1 MTCKFWNLVFAFVSA
16 ITDFRMDFV
25 RSDEHYDDVEGEDK
39 FENDENDFADFESII
54 TQLTNKGG
62 LQNTDE
68 HGKSWRSTE
77 KVFNNICLKHLHNK
91 CSGYESL
98 CRFNHN
104 LPKTAI
110 VARNLYRADEADVE
124 EAHQLLM
131 VHDKL
136 LLKYWP
142 TFCSFY
148 GCVIWR
154 ENLRLSIGPLS
165 LMDGLCIEYNLL
177 SHVLD
182 GFMKTGMNY
191 ALCVEQIMLELDES
205 LSIEEQFYAVWQI
218 IIDPR
223 NTAIKSHLKPF
234 SDVMLNDLS
243 SLNVKAIKQILSIQI
258 ANETIDIRALTVN
271 ILKRCIVA
279 IFYSIDPA
287 ALTEYI
293 LYLRAYDKIGSK
305 AIQLRA
311 DSLLQQMR

>member
-1 MTCKFWNLVFAFVSA
+1 MH
-16 ITDFRMDFV
+16 FV
-25 RSDEHYDDVEGEDK
+25 RDDEHYDDVEGEEE
-39 FENDENDFADFESII
+39 FENDESDFADFESII
-54 TQLTNKGG
+54 SQLTNKGG
-62 LQNTDE
+62 PQNTDE
-68 HGKSWRSTE
+68 HGKSWRSAE

-91 CSGYESL
+91 CNELS

-104 LPKTAI
+104 LPETAI
-110 VARNLYRADEADVE
+110 VTRNLHRADETNVE

-131 VHDKL
+131 LYDKL

-148 GCVIWR
+148 GRVIWR

-165 LMDGLCIEYNLL
+165 LMEGLCIEYNLL

-205 LSIEEQFYAVWQI
+205 LGKEEQFYAAWQI
-218 IIDPR
+218 IMDPR
-223 NTAIKSHLKPF
+223 NTAIESHLEHF

-243 SLNVKAIKQILSIQI
+243 SLNVKAIKEMLSIQI

-271 ILKRCIVA
+271 ILKRCNVA
-279 IFYSIDPA
+279 IFQSIDPDV
-287 ALTEYI
+287 LTEYI
-293 LYLRAYDKIGSK
+293 TYLRAYDEIGSK

-311 DSLLQQMR
+311 NSLPQQMR